1 MFKYLKDPSA
11 LLTTY
16 STPAAAA
23 ITPPPSAEET
33 AQIPVEPLTPEEL
46 KEMIAKSKEGEQD
59 DDCLMCG
66 S

>member
-1 MFKYLKDPSA
+1 MPSKICA
-11 LLTTY
+11 T
-16 STPAAAA
+16 AA